1 MDRKVSETTKLA
13 ENNKRQIDCL
23 STKVEEQ
30 DRRISQ
36 LEEQIE
42 DQINR
47 NTHSTRLIRGIKQ
60 EHWKTWNVLANT
72 LCGYF
77 GWNKDQFI
85 HDTDRVHRGTYK
97 NFNSQIYIKFMS

>member
-1 MDRKVSETTKLA
+1 MQERDS
-13 ENNKRQIDCL
+13 L

-42 DQINR
+42 DQMNR
-47 NTHSTRLIRGIKQ
+47 NTHHSTLVIKGIKDKNT
-60 EHWKTWNVLANT
+60 EKTWNDTENVLANT
-72 LCGYF
+72 LCGYL

-85 HDTDRVHRGTYK
+85 HDSDRV
-97 NFNSQIYIKFMS
+97 Q